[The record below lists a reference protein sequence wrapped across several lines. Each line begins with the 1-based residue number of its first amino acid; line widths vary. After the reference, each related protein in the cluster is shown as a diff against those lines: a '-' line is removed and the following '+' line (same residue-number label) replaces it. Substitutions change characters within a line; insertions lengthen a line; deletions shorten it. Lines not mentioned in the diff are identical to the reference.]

1 MEEEAGV
8 IGEMHESG
16 DDDEDECV
24 LRCNSSGCEPPL
36 QLVLPVVVDVDV
48 VGSASVMT
56 ER

>member
-8 IGEMHESG
+8 IGEMQESG

-36 QLVLPVVVDVDV
+36 QLVLPVVVNDV
-48 VGSASVMT
+48 VWSASVMT